1 MMLKH
6 NLREHSSNYSETT
19 GSLMFYSKD
28 EGNNFN
34 ADIANDDNFSSKYFK
49 YKAKLFGNTIS
60 PAALKAANGILKNTT
75 IAVPLNF
82 LSIFWRSLELP
93 LINCKVK
100 LKLKWT
106 KYRVL
111 SVGCNGILNDVD
123 SDRIVL
129 TIKDTELYVPVV
141 TLSAKDK
148 GFER

>member
-1 MMLKH
+1 M
-6 NLREHSSNYSETT
+6 
-19 GSLMFYSKD
+19 
-28 EGNNFN
+28 
-34 ADIANDDNFSSKYFK
+34 
-49 YKAKLFGNTIS
+49 
-60 PAALKAANGILKNTT
+60 
-75 IAVPLNF
+75 
-82 LSIFWRSLELP
+82 P

-111 SVGCNGILNDVD
+111 SVGCNGILNNID

-141 TLSAKDK
+141 TLSARDK

>member
-1 MMLKH
+1 MLKH
-6 NLREHSSNYSETT
+6 NLIEHSSNYSETT
-19 GSLMFYSKD
+19 GSLLPYSKD

-49 YKAKLFGNTIS
+49 HKAKLFGNTIS
-60 PAALKAANGILKNTT
+60 PTALKAANGILKNTT
-75 IAVPLNF
+75 IAVPLKF
-82 LSIFWRSLELP
+82 LSILWRSLELP

-106 KYRVL
+106 KYRVF
-111 SVGCNGILNDVD
+111 SVGCNGILNNSD

-141 TLSAKDK
+141 TLSARDK